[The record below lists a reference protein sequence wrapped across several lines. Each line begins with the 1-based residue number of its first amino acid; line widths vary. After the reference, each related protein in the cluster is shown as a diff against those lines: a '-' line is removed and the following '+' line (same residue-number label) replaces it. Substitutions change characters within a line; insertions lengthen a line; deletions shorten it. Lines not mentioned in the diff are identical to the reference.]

1 MTGFDTRFKRE
12 LLKMDIDTIV
22 ICEDNRNSL
31 SFIGANKLASSVS
44 KNKLWIAQQEYQELG
59 NSIVHRKCL

>member
-1 MTGFDTRFKRE
+1 MSGFDARFELE

-31 SFIGANKLASSVS
+31 SFIGANKLVSSVS
-44 KNKLWIAQQEYQELG
+44 MNKL
-59 NSIVHRKCL
+59 